1 MKKITRLFYVLII
14 AVLFLGACNLPSI
27 ADGQKLSLTAAA
39 QTVESVLSATPVEV
53 AEAEVTSS
61 FTPPVPLTL
70 TPIPQAVFT
79 NTALAI
85 ATSDCNAAQFI
96 KDVTVPDG
104 TVMTPGQAFT
114 KKWRFKNIGS
124 CAWSGFSLVFDSG
137 DSMGAPAST
146 AIGSLG
152 AGQEIDLELPLT
164 APAAVGN
171 YRGYFRINASGGVQ
185 VAIVGGN
192 QGKNFY
198 VDIKVKNA
206 VVIPPLVIPSL
217 VIPLPP
223 ALPPAIAQVIL
234 TNLSAEDGFVNSDGT
249 VNTNPNVGD
258 TAANSTTEAFVSF
271 DTSVLPAGANIIKV
285 VVDFGGGHDTLGNP
299 WSIADGC
306 LRAYLQ
312 NYGALDAGD
321 FFAGDPTGALF
332 RWCGEAEL
340 NSAFEETGMK
350 SVVQGAVGSARLQ
363 LRLQFR
369 TPTTNGNNVADM
381 VRLGTMKLIVT
392 FE

>member
-1 MKKITRLFYVLII
+1 MKKITRLFFVLII

-27 ADGQKLSLTAAA
+27 ADGQMLSLTAVA
-39 QTVESVLSATPVEV
+39 QTVESVLSVTPVEV
-53 AEAEVTSS
+53 AEAAVTSS
-61 FTPPVPLTL
+61 FTPPVPFTL

-85 ATSDCNAAQFI
+85 ATSDCNEAQFI

-206 VVIPPLVIPSL
+206 LVIPPLVIPSL
-217 VIPLPP
+217 VIPP
-223 ALPPAIAQVIL
+223 ALPPAIAQIIL
-234 TNLSAEDGFVNSDGT
+234 TNLSGEDGFVNSDGT
-249 VNTNPNVGD
+249 VNTNPNIGD

-312 NYGALDAGD
+312 NYGDLDAGD
-321 FFAGDPTGALF
+321 FFAGDPTGALV

-340 NSAFEETGMK
+340 NSAFEEAGMK

-381 VRLGTMKLIVT
+381 VRLGTIKLIVT